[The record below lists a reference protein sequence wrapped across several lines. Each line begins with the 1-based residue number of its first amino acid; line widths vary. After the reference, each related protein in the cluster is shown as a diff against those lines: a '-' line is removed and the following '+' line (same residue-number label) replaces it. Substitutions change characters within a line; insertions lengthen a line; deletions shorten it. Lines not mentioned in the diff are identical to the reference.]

1 MTAITTQ
8 RVLDHFRQ
16 VQAAHI
22 FARMNCS
29 LESRVE
35 SLLTELD
42 SAPLSTGNESQIRR
56 SEILEEVLQLVA
68 VSIAAQRK
76 AEAGRWV

>member
-1 MTAITTQ
+1 
-8 RVLDHFRQ
+8 
-16 VQAAHI
+16 
-22 FARMNCS
+22 MNCD
-29 LESRVE
+29 LGSRVE
-35 SLLTELD
+35 TLLAELD
-42 SAPLSTGNESQIRR
+42 DVPVCKENQYQTRR

>member
-1 MTAITTQ
+1 MFWITSGKCSK
-8 RVLDHFRQ
+8 R
-16 VQAAHI
+16 I
-22 FARMNCS
+22 FLARMHCT

-42 SAPLSTGNESQIRR
+42 SAPLSADNKSQTRR
-56 SEILEEVLQLVA
+56 SEILEEILQLIA